1 MGGKEISVSV
11 HPRYGTSDHY
21 LHQKGREYFRAVGHD
36 RYGVLNG
43 QIEAHKVRRLI
54 RPTDTVLD
62 FGCGSG
68 GLLQSLQ
75 CARRIGV
82 EINPIALQRSI
93 EGGIECYTD
102 LSDVPDGVA
111 DVIISN
117 HALEHVPYPIEAL
130 KQIKSKLKPEGILAL
145 CVPIDDWRVHKH
157 YKSDDPHHHLH
168 TWTVQLLGNTL
179 AEAGF
184 SVHDGDIS
192 VLTHAWPKYYQFWYQ
207 RIPLPLF
214 DLLCTGWAILTKRRQ
229 LFAVVRLR

>member
-1 MGGKEISVSV
+1 MG
-11 HPRYGTSDHY
+11 
-21 LHQKGREYFRAVGHD
+21 QKGEEYFWEVGQG

-43 QIEAHKVRRLI
+43 QIEAHKFRRLI
-54 RPTDTVLD
+54 RLTDTVLD

-68 GLLQSLQ
+68 GLLQTLE

-82 EINPIALQRSI
+82 EINPIALRCSI
-93 EGGIECYTD
+93 EVGNECYTD
-102 LSDVPDGVA
+102 LSDVPDEVA

-117 HALEHVPYPIEAL
+117 HAREHVPYPIEAL
-130 KQIKSKLKPEGILAL
+130 RQIRSKLKPEGILAL

-168 TWTVQLLGNTL
+168 TWTIQLLGNTL
-179 AEAGF
+179 SEAGF
-184 SVHDGDIS
+184 AVHDGAIL
-192 VLTHAWPKYYQFWYQ
+192 VLTHAWPRHYQFLYA
-207 RIPLPLF
+207 RLPLPLF